1 MSTTGPSH
9 EPWSASSVVRL
20 TDMHVQLL
28 RASSR
33 SQRNP
38 GALQVALQRL
48 ADAFEAWHEHLS
60 ELQEE
65 DARRVMEVL
74 DDVRAP
80 LVMTQSKG

>member
-1 MSTTGPSH
+1 M
-9 EPWSASSVVRL
+9 
-20 TDMHVQLL
+20 DMHVQLL

-48 ADAFEAWHEHLS
+48 ADAFEAWREQLS
-60 ELQEE
+60 ELHEKDVQ
-65 DARRVMEVL
+65 RVMEVL

-80 LVMTQSKG
+80 LVMIQSKG